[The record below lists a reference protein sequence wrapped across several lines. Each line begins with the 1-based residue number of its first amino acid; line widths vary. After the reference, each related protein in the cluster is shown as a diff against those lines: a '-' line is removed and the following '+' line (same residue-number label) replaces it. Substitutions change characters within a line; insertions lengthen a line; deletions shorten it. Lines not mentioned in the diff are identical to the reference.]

1 MNEDLLLTIVATGVA
16 VAFFHAAIPTH
27 WLPFVVTGRAQ
38 GWSRARTL
46 GVTALAGAGHVFFT
60 CVLGAFVVG
69 LGVTIDRWQ
78 GTFFPY
84 LAGGI
89 LMLLGF
95 YYLLQQWRGRGHGH
109 SHFGHSHDHPHGR
122 PHSHPHLHS
131 DLAPLLAR
139 ETLEVEH
146 LTLPSADSVPLPART
161 SDRAA
166 ILGLLGALTFSPCE
180 GFLPVFLSGA
190 PFGVGGFLLLAAVLG
205 VATLA
210 GMLAFTWLTLVGLE
224 RFKLA
229 ALERVEQGLLGA
241 LLCVLGLVVMIFER

>member
-1 MNEDLLLTIVATGVA
+1 MNQDLLLTILATGVG

-38 GWSRARTL
+38 GWSRGRTL
-46 GVTALAGAGHVFFT
+46 GVTALAGAGHVLFT

-69 LGVTIDRWQ
+69 LGITIDRWQ
-78 GTFFPY
+78 GTYFPY

-89 LMLLGF
+89 LIVLGL
-95 YYLLQQWRGRGHGH
+95 YYLVRQWHGVGH
-109 SHFGHSHDHPHGR
+109 SHFGHAHDHAHD
-122 PHSHPHLHS
+122 HSHPLPHQHS
-131 DLAPLLAR
+131 VLAPSPEN
-139 ETLEVEH
+139 ETVER

-180 GFLPVFLSGA
+180 SFLPVFLSGA
-190 PFGVGGFLLLAAVLG
+190 PFGIGGFLLLTAVLG

-210 GMLAFTWLTLVGLE
+210 GMLAFTWFTLVGLE

-229 ALERVEQGLLGA
+229 ALERFEQGLLGA